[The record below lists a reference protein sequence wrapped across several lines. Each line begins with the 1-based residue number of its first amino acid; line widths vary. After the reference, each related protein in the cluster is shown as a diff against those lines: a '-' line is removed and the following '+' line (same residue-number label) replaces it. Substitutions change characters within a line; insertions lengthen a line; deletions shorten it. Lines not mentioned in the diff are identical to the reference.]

1 MLRYL
6 FAAITTVVMATT
18 AFAQSQLYQEAQ
30 MNLRDLGIQIEI
42 PEDTDAAKLEQ
53 IILATEHAGMDKEAT
68 ESQVKE
74 ILGKE

>member
-6 FAAITTVVMATT
+6 VAIAIAFMATT
-18 AFAQSQLYQEAQ
+18 ALAQSQMYQEAQ
-30 MNLRDLGIQIEI
+30 MNLRELGIQIEI

-74 ILGKE
+74 ILGME